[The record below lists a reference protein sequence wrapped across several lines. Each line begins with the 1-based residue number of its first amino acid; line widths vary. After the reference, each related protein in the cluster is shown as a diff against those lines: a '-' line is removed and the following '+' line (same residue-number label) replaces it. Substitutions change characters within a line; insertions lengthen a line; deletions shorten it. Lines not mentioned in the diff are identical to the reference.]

1 MGDSVPYAPASH
13 MTGLPTDATW
23 PPFSTTHFIVG
34 RIACYS
40 KLKGTI
46 THMQCSIDAGNTKF
60 TNIKVLVGV
69 IEQNYT

>member
-1 MGDSVPYAPASH
+1 
-13 MTGLPTDATW
+13 MTVWKSQSWLLNIDRAWT
-23 PPFSTTHFIVG
+23 FKSSFHLIVG

-40 KLKGTI
+40 KLKGTK

-60 TNIKVLVGV
+60 TNIKVLISV